1 MVVLVVVIFYIGC
14 RFDGCGGG
22 GGGGGGG
29 GLVADFVSSVF
40 SFLFSF
46 LVMGWGCQ
54 SNGCG

>member
-22 GGGGGGG
+22 GGG
-29 GLVADFVSSVF
+29 LVADFVSSVF

-46 LVMGWGCQ
+46 FFFGHGLGLPK
-54 SNGCG
+54 